1 VHPGG
6 AGVNIPAEG
15 RLWHR
20 VDGDEAA
27 GAGGETVP
35 AREGW
40 YLVGR
45 LEKIFP
51 PQSHKE
57 AWNWPQW
64 RDFYLDLGVF
74 CVFVVK

>member
-1 VHPGG
+1 
-6 AGVNIPAEG
+6 
-15 RLWHR
+15 LWHR

-51 PQSHKE
+51 PQSHKDHKE

-64 RDFYLDLGVF
+64 RDFYLDLCVF